1 MTITIKGVNQEIWK
15 KFKAD
20 ATRQGQ
26 TMAEHFANVVKQ
38 HCVEMSWETAFQS
51 AQQLRQKSG
60 KWQGSEEIRKWR
72 EKRVF

>member
-1 MTITIKGVNQEIWK
+1 MTVTIKGVDMEIWK

-20 ATRQGQ
+20 AAIHGQ
-26 TMAEHFANVVKQ
+26 SIAEHFTNVVNQ
-38 HCVEMSWETAFQS
+38 HCVSLSWEDAFKS

-72 EKRVF
+72 AKRVL